1 MSEKNKA
8 AAKKRSGGPSLF
20 GLLAN
25 YKPLV
30 TLLITFAILTN
41 AFNLWLPKII
51 AGGIDAFGEG
61 NFNPKVVV
69 IEFLVATLVIFVFA
83 WLQNWVQTV
92 VSERVARD
100 LRNRLADK
108 ISRQS
113 YAYIIKSNPSKLL
126 TNLTSDIDS
135 IKLFVSH
142 AFVSI
147 ISSVFVIIGAMVL
160 LLMTNWKLALPIIA
174 IIPVIGIAFYMVLIK
189 VRVLIKKSREV
200 IDRLNKVINESILG
214 AAIIRVLNAQQ
225 TEAHKFLH
233 INSQARD
240 LGISILMLFATLMPI
255 ITFTANLAILTILAF
270 GGHLVI
276 TDNMSLGDFAAFNS
290 YLTILIFPIIII
302 GFMSS
307 LIAQASASFKRINEV
322 LSAHEPKSEGIV
334 KTQLSGR
341 IRLDNV
347 QLLFGEKAAIKN
359 LTIEI
364 TPGSKTAIV
373 GPTAAGKTQL
383 LYLLTGLATAN
394 NGTIAFDGTPIG
406 DFEAEA
412 FYRQVG
418 LVFQDSV
425 MFNMSVREN
434 VAFSDDISPD
444 DLKRAID
451 TAELSDF
458 LDALPNGINTI
469 ISERGTSLSGGQK
482 QRIML
487 ARALA
492 LNPRILLLDDF
503 TARVDSRTEQ
513 KIVDNLQRHYPD
525 LTLISVTQKI
535 APIVNY
541 DQIAVL
547 MEGEL
552 VAKGTHQTLM
562 ASCPEY
568 VQIFN
573 SQRST
578 NAYEL

>member
-1 MSEKNKA
+1 MSEQHKA
-8 AAKKRSGGPSLF
+8 AAKKRSSGPSLF
-20 GLLAN
+20 GLLGN

-30 TLLITFAILTN
+30 TLLVTFAILTN

-61 NFNPKVVV
+61 NFQPKVVV

-83 WLQNWVQTV
+83 WLQNWVQTL

-100 LRNRLADK
+100 LRNRLAEK

-160 LLMTNWKLALPIIA
+160 LLMTNWRLALPIIA
-174 IIPVIGIAFYMVLIK
+174 IIPVIGIAFYMVLKK

-225 TEAHKFLH
+225 TEAHKFLN

-322 LSAHEPKSEGIV
+322 LSAHEPKSEGEV
-334 KTQLSGR
+334 KTQLTGR
-341 IRLDNV
+341 IKLDNV

-359 LTIEI
+359 LTLEV

-383 LYLLTGLATAN
+383 LYLLTGLATAD

-458 LDALPNGINTI
+458 LDTLPNGIDTI
-469 ISERGTSLSGGQK
+469 VSERGTSLSGGQK

-503 TARVDSRTEQ
+503 TARVDSKTEQ
-513 KIVDNLQRHYPD
+513 KIVDNLQHHYPY

-552 VAKGTHQTLM
+552 VAKGTHDTLM

-578 NAYEL
+578 NAYDL